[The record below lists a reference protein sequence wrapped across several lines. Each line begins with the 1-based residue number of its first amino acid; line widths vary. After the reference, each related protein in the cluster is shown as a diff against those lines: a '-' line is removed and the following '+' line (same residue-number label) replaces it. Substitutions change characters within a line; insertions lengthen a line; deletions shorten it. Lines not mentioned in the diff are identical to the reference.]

1 MARMRWAIRVGLG
14 LIAGPAAAMAMAGV
28 QVVEAH
34 GGSALEPTYATALTA
49 WSGDPLPWVAV
60 ATGSIGYL
68 VMVMIVNRAHPATP
82 VPLRRVTFWLAGM
95 LMIAVALAS
104 PVDVYADDLLSVHM
118 VQHLLL
124 TIAAPPLLAL
134 GAPMTLLLRVS
145 SPQIRRSVLLPVLHS
160 GAVRAISWPPVG
172 WTAFA
177 IVMWAT
183 HFSPLFDAALENDGL
198 HHLEHLLYLAAGVL
212 FWWPVIGADPIR
224 WRLGSVSRMVYL
236 GAQMPINT
244 AIGLAIY
251 FAPGVLYPHYA
262 TLLRT
267 WGPSPFVDQQIAG
280 ILMWG
285 VGDLVMLGALILS
298 IAGWLR
304 ADEARSHRTEQR
316 AARHVE
322 PESAE
327 SG

>member
-1 MARMRWAIRVGLG
+1 MRWAIQVGLG
-14 LIAGPAAAMAMAGV
+14 LIVGPAAAMTMAGV

-34 GGSALEPTYATALTA
+34 GGSAPEPTYSTVLT
-49 WSGDPLPWVAV
+49 WSGDPLPWIAV
-60 ATGSIGYL
+60 AAGSIGYL
-68 VMVMIVNRAHPATP
+68 VIAMIVNRAHPATR

-95 LMIAVALAS
+95 AMIGLALAS

-124 TIAAPPLLAL
+124 TMAAPPLLAL
-134 GAPMTLLLRVS
+134 GAPVTLLLRAS
-145 SPQIRRSVLLPVLHS
+145 SPPMRRSVLLPILHS
-160 GAVRAISWPPVG
+160 RAVRAISWPPVG
-172 WTAFA
+172 WTVFA
-177 IVMWAT
+177 IVLWLT

-198 HHLEHLLYLAAGVL
+198 HHLEHLLYVGAGVL
-212 FWWPVIGADPIR
+212 FWWPVIGADPMR
-224 WRLGSVSRMVYL
+224 WRLGPVSRMVYL
-236 GAQMPINT
+236 GTQMPINT

-251 FAPGVLYPHYA
+251 FAPAILYPHYA

-285 VGDLVMLGALILS
+285 VGDLVMLGALVLS

-304 ADEARSHRTEQR
+304 ADEVRSRRTEQK
-316 AARHVE
+316 ARRSVE
-322 PESAE
+322 PGSAE